1 MAKKVNKTDEQFANV
16 EENLSKAGLY
26 VEKNLLKIGIV
37 TAIILIIIISFIY
50 LKNNKAESLNKLQQD
65 ASSEMYIAEFYFQNN
80 DYDKA
85 LNGDSIL
92 SIDTIGDTMISFHKG
107 FIKISKEY
115 SSTNVGNIANYYAA
129 ICQMNLGSSLD
140 SIQYF
145 ENALSSLN
153 NFSTK
158 KESSGVKNMIKKY
171 WWILLDICII
181 GLLLYFLYFKK
192 QKIKKSIP
200 YLAAAIVIINTYGV
214 YSINNS
220 KKESVNEIISSLATG
235 LKGDAKMEL
244 GDTTESMN
252 FYKSAA
258 TDNANSFTTPYFM
271 MKQARIHEFKKEF
284 TLSLEIYNT
293 IKSDYPESKEG
304 INIDKYITSAS
315 NR

>member
-26 VEKNLLKIGIV
+26 IAKNHSKIIKIV
-37 TAIILIIIISFIY
+37 GSIILVITIIIGYNTFY
-50 LKNNKAESLNKLQQD
+50 PNLDEEN
-65 ASSEMYIAEFYFQNN
+65 ASSEIYIAEFHFQRDSFNI
-80 DYDKA
+80 A
-85 LNGDSIL
+85 LNGDGQFSGFL
-92 SIDTIGDTMISFHKG
+92 SIANK
-107 FIKISKEY
+107 Y
-115 SSTNVGNIANYYAA
+115 SNTEVGNIANYYAA

-140 SIQYF
+140 SVQYF

-153 NFSTK
+153 NFET
-158 KESSGVKNMIKKY
+158 
-171 WWILLDICII
+171 D
-181 GLLLYFLYFKK
+181 
-192 QKIKKSIP
+192 
-200 YLAAAIVIINTYGV
+200 
-214 YSINNS
+214 
-220 KKESVNEIISSLATG
+220 SVNEIISSLAIG

-244 GDTTESMN
+244 GDTTEAMN

-271 MKQARIHEFKKEF
+271 MKQARIHELKKEF